1 MTKRWNLVVDIARC
15 NNCASCTLATMDE
28 HAGNDYPG
36 YAASQPRQGAPWIS
50 IRRHTRG
57 EDEHVDVAYMP
68 TMCNHCDRP
77 ACAVGADDA
86 VVKRDDGIVLID
98 PAKAKGRR
106 DLVAKCPYGAIH
118 WNEALQLPQI
128 WIFDAHL
135 LDAGWPVPRCEQAC
149 ATGAIRA
156 LKLRDEDM
164 RAVAREQALE
174 VSRPELGTAPRVYYK
189 NLYRMHQRF
198 VAGTVVAV
206 RDGGTD
212 CLQGGSVALHRDG
225 TVMARAITDWFGDFK
240 FDGLPDEPLTYELT
254 FEHPGHDSRRVAV
267 RTDVAGTSVGV
278 IALSPSV
285 GALAPP

>member
-1 MTKRWNLVVDIARC
+1 MIKKWNLVVDVARC

-36 YAASQPRQGAPWIS
+36 YAAPQPMQGAPWLQ

-57 EDEHVDVAYMP
+57 EGEHVDVSYMP

-77 ACAVGADDA
+77 PCAAGADGA

-118 WNEALQLPQI
+118 WNEALQLAQI

-156 LKLRDEDM
+156 LKLPDEEM
-164 RAVAREQALE
+164 QALAREQTLE
-174 VSRPELGTAPRVYYK
+174 VWRPELGTAPRVYYR
-189 NLYRMHQRF
+189 NLYRMHRRF
-198 VAGTVVAV
+198 VAGTAVAM
-206 RDGGTD
+206 RDGVAD
-212 CLQGGSVALHRDG
+212 CLQGCSVALRCDG
-225 TVMARAITDWFGDFK
+225 VVKARAVTDWFGDFK
-240 FDGLPDEPLTYELT
+240 FDDLPDEPLVYELVL
-254 FEHPGHDSRRVAV
+254 EHPDHDSRRVPV
-267 RTDVAGTSVGV
+267 RTEFAGTSAGF
-278 IALSPSV
+278 IAMSTAV
-285 GALAPP
+285 GACAPP